1 MKLRILLPAAVFFAA
16 GIITGYAARQ
26 TRDEAAFSPAAAH
39 SVVLDAGHGAPD
51 GGAVGENGTVEK
63 DINLAITQMTGE
75 VLEGMGWR
83 VIYTRT
89 GDNGIYESGD
99 SIREMKVNDMKKRR
113 EIMSDSG
120 ADLFVS
126 IHMNSFENASASG
139 LHIFYSGAHE
149 EIRPL
154 AEAMQERIA
163 AVTGAKTHAV
173 KTVSESLFLMKSPPL
188 PCILAECGFLSNP
201 DEERL
206 LRDENYQSRIA
217 WAVAVSVMEH
227 FK

>member
-1 MKLRILLPAAVFFAA
+1 M
-16 GIITGYAARQ
+16 
-26 TRDEAAFSPAAAH
+26 
-39 SVVLDAGHGAPD
+39 
-51 GGAVGENGTVEK
+51 GENGTVEK
-63 DINLAITQMTGE
+63 DINLAITQKTGE

-89 GDNGIYESGD
+89 GDDGIYESGD

-113 EIMSDSG
+113 EIMAGSG

-126 IHMNSFENASASG
+126 IHMNSFENTSASG
-139 LHIFYSGAHE
+139 LHIFYSAAHE

-206 LRDENYQSRIA
+206 LRDEDYQSRIA
-217 WAVAVSVMEH
+217 WAVAVSLREH